1 MIITWRQKDTAVL
14 QSNTILKE
22 VIVVKAVAATARMDM
37 IRKKTAKTKT
47 YESR

>member
-1 MIITWRQKDTAVL
+1 
-14 QSNTILKE
+14 
-22 VIVVKAVAATARMDM
+22 VKAVAATARMDM